1 LQLNRLKIA
10 NESDNKWYEIQGG
23 SGLLA
28 QAMVADCQT
37 IESNR
42 CSIQYS
48 ASISQV
54 QLLSSNQ
61 IQLTTNN
68 NVSQTFDTIVV
79 KTTATLAQMIDF
91 EPRIH
96 FAQKYSAMRQV
107 YYICGKIKH
116 WCVDPYERGAFA
128 TPIPSPPEI
137 IELQSPISNM
147 HFIGEHTSLVR
158 GMIEGALS
166 SAIRG
171 AIAITEN
178 ANTTFDAIIVGG
190 GFNANQ
196 STVEGD
202 FRSIK

>member
-1 LQLNRLKIA
+1 
-10 NESDNKWYEIQGG
+10 
-23 SGLLA
+23 
-28 QAMVADCQT
+28 
-37 IESNR
+37 
-42 CSIQYS
+42 
-48 ASISQV
+48 
-54 QLLSSNQ
+54 
-61 IQLTTNN
+61 
-68 NVSQTFDTIVV
+68 
-79 KTTATLAQMIDF
+79 
-91 EPRIH
+91 
-96 FAQKYSAMRQV
+96 
-107 YYICGKIKH
+107 GKIKH
-116 WCVDPYERGAFA
+116 WCVDPYERGAFT

-202 FRSIK
+202 FRSIKQTCEKRQMGCEFLNSTQLHMRYPTFSFPPQYQATFLPDNRFLLDYVPQTNRRVLIQAAGWSMKFVPVWGDILSDMIFLDEAMNSSS